1 MMMTFIRLLALEN
14 GFVTYEYGRNKQE
27 MIGTVTVEITNKD
40 NCTFDFYEEYKIKK
54 FNTSTAHT
62 IAAIYRFIKSGE
74 YPKEYTYAC

>member
-40 NCTFDFYEEYKIKK
+40 NCTFDFYEESKIKK
-54 FNTSTAHT
+54 VQH
-62 IAAIYRFIKSGE
+62 IYRSYHCGHLSLYQE
-74 YPKEYTYAC
+74 R